1 MAAVVDENDDE
12 SEVMETPVVWGR
24 QDISSLKGNNLY
36 WATVIEEAG
45 CKKNTGAKQCLFC
58 GLTFTGGPFQI
69 RAHLGTK
76 AHLWARLS
84 VVYRRLPVCA
94 SGGVLFLL
102 RGLPWEIEMVVG
114 KLPKML
120 GKLASWQPFSL
131 SFRWGGCGV
140 VTCVLV
146 YV

>member
-1 MAAVVDENDDE
+1 M
-12 SEVMETPVVWGR
+12 
-24 QDISSLKGNNLY
+24 
-36 WATVIEEAG
+36 
-45 CKKNTGAKQCLFC
+45 
-58 GLTFTGGPFQI
+58 
-69 RAHLGTK
+69 
-76 AHLWARLS
+76 WARLS

-131 SFRWGGCGV
+131 SFRWGGGG
-140 VTCVLV
+140 VTCVCVSERGSAAVCLRLSAPV
-146 YV
+146 GFFF